1 MIQAA
6 RACYKIG
13 VRDGIGTGADPSGGV
28 RRQGCLRERKDC
40 YVSALTRQG
49 RSSRAGLIRVVGV
62 LLGALG
68 CLAARPAR
76 ADFITTW
83 QVTNKTGVTVSDFEA
98 TFGGTG
104 GSIAN
109 AKMVYNPPTAG
120 PASITGSSNMIKITW
135 GPANYLPNNA
145 TFKFQF
151 STIPSEI
158 GFVGGTWTRD
168 ALKKDPIEIKT
179 GPNGNIVINQV
190 PEPSTLCLLGAG
202 LVASVGFGWRRRRK
216 QA

>member
-1 MIQAA
+1 
-6 RACYKIG
+6 
-13 VRDGIGTGADPSGGV
+13 
-28 RRQGCLRERKDC
+28 
-40 YVSALTRQG
+40 
-49 RSSRAGLIRVVGV
+49 V
-62 LLGALG
+62 LLVALG
-68 CLAARPAR
+68 WLAAGPAR

-98 TFGGTG
+98 VFAGTG

-120 PASITGSSNMIKITW
+120 PASITGSSNMIKIMW
-135 GPANYLPNNA
+135 GPANYLPSNA

-151 STIPSEI
+151 STTSSPI
-158 GFVGGTWTRD
+158 GFAGGTWTRD

-190 PEPSTLCLLGAG
+190 PEPSTFCLLGAG
-202 LVASVGFGWRRRRK
+202 LLASVGFLRRRRRR